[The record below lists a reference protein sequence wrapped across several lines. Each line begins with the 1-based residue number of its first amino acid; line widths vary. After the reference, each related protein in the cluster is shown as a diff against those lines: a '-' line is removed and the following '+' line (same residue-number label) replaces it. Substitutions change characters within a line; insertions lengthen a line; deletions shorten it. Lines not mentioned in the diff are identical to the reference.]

1 MANMTQGGVFGGI
14 EKARLKFT
22 VTRIANGKKTHDYV
36 EKMKASIQAAKEATE
51 KQAKGLEPV
60 APKLPELPQTVDRGS
75 VELTVQYNPSS
86 IRFESSTE
94 EVPVKGM
101 YENLSGLP
109 NSQTRGASIVL
120 NVELIFDAVQ
130 NKDAFHQDSLRL
142 PTAGDLVGAGAK
154 ALSGDANKKYT
165 VLPQTNL
172 IIGMITMMPVVKFSW
187 GSQEFDG
194 IVESA
199 QAKFEMFSPKGQPIR
214 SRVSLRIQQVI
225 NEDSQSAYWRDKYE
239 DFFPNQ
245 KAVSQHDKS
254 KFQNQS
260 VLNI

>member
-14 EKARLKFT
+14 EKAVLKFT
-22 VTRIANGKKTHDYV
+22 VVRIASGKKTLDYV
-36 EKMKASIQAAKEATE
+36 NEMKKNIQAAKDATAQ
-51 KQAKGLEPV
+51 QAQGLAPV
-60 APKLPELPQTVDRGS
+60 APKLPELPQTVEKGS
-75 VELTVQYNPSS
+75 VELTVQYNPNS

-94 EVPVKGM
+94 DVPVKGM

-120 NVELIFDAVQ
+120 NLELIFDAVQ
-130 NKDAFHQDSLRL
+130 NEDAFHQDRMHP
-142 PTAGDLVGAGAK
+142 PTAGDLVRTGANV
-154 ALSGDANKKYT
+154 LTGDGNKTYT

-172 IIGMITMMPVVKFSW
+172 IIGMIVMMPVVKFSW

-199 QAKFEMFSPKGQPIR
+199 QAKFEMFSPKGHPIR

-225 NEDSQSAYWRDKYE
+225 NEDSQSAYWKDKYE
-239 DFFPNQ
+239 NFFPNQ